1 MSLFFKKPTNKN
13 CIPTNNHHS
22 IETFIEAIRN
32 EKIEKK
38 TKKNTTIKLFES
50 SNQVVESNP
59 RTAI

>member
-1 MSLFFKKPTNKN
+1 MSLFFKKRTNKN

-32 EKIEKK
+32 EKIEKNE
-38 TKKNTTIKLFES
+38 KNTIIKLFES

-59 RTAI
+59 GTAI